1 MQIVMPKLPELHLKT
16 AKEIAVTLKGVPTP
30 HPTSGYRQWVGNFDA
45 AEPIVALVIIASG
58 NDVSWTRSTQ
68 YGSNSL
74 ETRILFSPYGTDGR
88 DVGVSFGISDATAYG
103 RTILQSALIHPAPEV
118 GEYVTGHVVDIARIQ
133 GNPICELKALF
144 MLCSDVKSVRKGVW
158 HARVEHVLSVDE
170 PWKKIL
176 TYGRT
181 GKVSLA

>member
-1 MQIVMPKLPELHLKT
+1 MPKLPKLYLKT
-16 AKEIAVTLKGVPTP
+16 ATQIAVKLKGVPTP
-30 HPTSGYRQWVGNFDA
+30 HPTSGYRQWVGSFEA

-58 NDVSWTRSTQ
+58 NDVSWTRSTHH
-68 YGSNSL
+68 GSNLL
-74 ETRILFSPYGTDGR
+74 ETRILFSPYDSDGR
-88 DVGVSFGISDATAYG
+88 DVGVSFGISDAMAYG
-103 RTILQSALIHPAPEV
+103 RTTLESALIHPSPRV
-118 GEYVTGHVVDIARIQ
+118 GHYLTGHLADIVRID

-144 MLCSDVKSVRKGVW
+144 MLRSDVKSVRKGVW
-158 HARVEHVLSVDE
+158 HARVENVLSVDE